1 MNDEH
6 TKPHILIALSRYYE
20 DIADQL
26 LAGATSELTS
36 VNASWEV
43 VEVPGA
49 FELPAV
55 LRFASLSGF
64 FDGYI
69 ALSCV
74 IRGETSHYDYVCSES
89 ARGLSDLANRL
100 QLAVGY
106 GILTTDTREQAWER
120 AAVEKRNKGRDTAI
134 ACLRMVEIR
143 RRFTAQG

>member
-1 MNDEH
+1 MNNEH
-6 TKPHILIALSRYYE
+6 TKLHILIALSRYYE

-26 LAGATSELTS
+26 LAGATSELAS
-36 VNASWEV
+36 VNASWEI

-69 ALSCV
+69 ALGCV
-74 IRGETSHYDYVCSES
+74 IRGETSHYDYICSES
-89 ARGLSDLANRL
+89 ARGLSEIATRL

-106 GILTTDTREQAWER
+106 GILTTDTRAQAWER
-120 AAVEKRNKGRDTAI
+120 AAVDKRNKGRDTAI

>member
-1 MNDEH
+1 MSSELRGS
-6 TKPHILIALSRYYE
+6 HILIALSRYYE

-26 LAGATSELTS
+26 LAGATDELKS

-43 VEVPGA
+43 IEVSGA
-49 FELPAV
+49 FELPAAV
-55 LRFASLSGF
+55 RFSSLSGL

-69 ALSCV
+69 ALGCV
-74 IRGETSHYDYVCSES
+74 IRGETSHYDYVCRES
-89 ARGLSDLANRL
+89 ARALSDLAVRL

-106 GILTTDTREQAWER
+106 GIVTTDNRDQAWER
-120 AAVEKRNKGRDTAI
+120 AAVDRRNKGRDTAS